1 MTLTYELCDARTYE
15 VCHSFICDDALT
27 HDVCEYV
34 SQDVRHPCNDWCI
47 CSIPHLHP
55 WQHAHVYNFKF
66 AYECIIVYICNLYVS
81 FAKETYKRGDIC
93 IYIYVHGIRAI
104 ICVHV
109 PHIYTNYCTYGS
121 PPDPINHVYSLP
133 GKYMSQKYFTYPSV
147 QIFKILFRGF
157 ILKNPTKIWFSAQ
170 DHAVMLLLLNIVG
183 FFIYARQQSAWLKR
197 FVPQLYQHRRGIL
210 EGPALKD
217 FYMINR

>member
-81 FAKETYKRGDIC
+81 FAKEPYKRGDIWL
-93 IYIYVHGIRAI
+93 YTYMHAIRAI
-104 ICVHV
+104 IYVYV

-121 PPDPINHVYSLP
+121 TQSIIEFSRSLLPRSVENRPIRLRFENEIKCHFNCNTQNY
-133 GKYMSQKYFTYPSV
+133 GTYLCICAANCKWSGTRSHSRIP
-147 QIFKILFRGF
+147 I
-157 ILKNPTKIWFSAQ
+157 
-170 DHAVMLLLLNIVG
+170 
-183 FFIYARQQSAWLKR
+183 
-197 FVPQLYQHRRGIL
+197 
-210 EGPALKD
+210 
-217 FYMINR
+217 